1 MREEKIIETVSK
13 NLKKLRKD
21 LKLTQ
26 EQFAKKIGVTKT
38 SISNYEKGRNVFPV
52 EKLPAVIKALNC
64 PVSDLFFPIFDMS
77 VDQEIFELVKKIR
90 NVFKHEDLKDVLN
103 DFLKGLEIY
112 ELGIKQKKSE
122 ADRKVRG
129 YSDLG

>member
-38 SISNYEKGRNVFPV
+38 SISNYEKGRNLFPL
-52 EKLPAVIKALNC
+52 EKLPAVIKALDCSVN
-64 PVSDLFFPIFDMS
+64 DLFFPIFDMS
-77 VDQEIFELVKKIR
+77 VDQEIFEFVKKIR

-122 ADRKVRG
+122 ADRKARG
-129 YSDLG
+129 YPDLG

>member
-38 SISNYEKGRNVFPV
+38 SISNYEKGRNLFPL
-52 EKLPAVIKALNC
+52 EKLPAVIKALDCSVN
-64 PVSDLFFPIFDMS
+64 DLFFPIFDMS

-122 ADRKVRG
+122 ADRKARG
-129 YSDLG
+129 YPDLG